1 MTLQELGFSNWFQA
15 QAAQQNT
22 EGCAMARV
30 TAVDRGSCMV
40 RDGQREVPAELSGRL
55 SFGIDSPEELPC
67 VGDWALVRHYNN
79 DTAAIID
86 GLLPRKTFLR
96 RKAPGT
102 ARGSQMIAANID
114 LAFIMQSCH
123 FDFNPSRLER
133 YLVMASDGGVEP
145 LVLLNKTD
153 LVSEE
158 ELEEK
163 LRVLRALTRGKVIP
177 LSIVTGSGLDE
188 LRQFLAPGQ
197 TCCLLGSSG
206 VGKTTLINSL
216 MGREVFGTQ
225 TVSGTGEGKHTTT
238 RRQLSVLP
246 GGALLVDT
254 PGMRELGILGAG
266 QGIEAEFDEIAAL
279 SAQCR
284 YADCRHANEPGC
296 AVRAAI
302 ERGELTGERYAH
314 YLKLRKESEYNAL
327 SSLDKRRKDK
337 AFGRF
342 IKTAMKQMGK

>member
-1 MTLQELGFSNWFQA
+1 MTLQKLGFSNWFKA
-15 QAAQQNT
+15 HAEHQNN
-22 EGCAMARV
+22 EGCAIARV

-40 RDGQREVPAELSGRL
+40 RDGLREVPAELSGRV

-86 GLLPRKTFLR
+86 GLLPRRTFLR
-96 RKAPGT
+96 RKAPG
-102 ARGSQMIAANID
+102 AGLGYQMIAANID
-114 LAFIMQSCH
+114 LAVIMQSCH

-133 YLVMASDGGVEP
+133 YLVMATDGGVEP
-145 LVLLNKTD
+145 LVLLTKTD
-153 LVSEE
+153 LVSGGEV
-158 ELEEK
+158 EEK
-163 LRVLRALTRGKVIP
+163 LMLLRALTRGRVIP
-177 LSIVTGSGLDE
+177 LSIVTGSGLGE
-188 LRQFLAPGQ
+188 LRQLLVSGQ

-206 VGKTTLINSL
+206 VGKTTLINHL

-225 TVSGTGEGKHTTT
+225 AVSGTGEGRHTTT

-254 PGMRELGILGAG
+254 PGMRELGIMGAG
-266 QGIEAEFDEIAAL
+266 EGIEAEFDEIASL

-284 YADCRHANEPGC
+284 FADCRHGDEPGC
-296 AVRAAI
+296 AVRAAMD
-302 ERGELTGERYAH
+302 RGGLTGERYAH
-314 YLKLRKESEYNAL
+314 YLKLRKESEFNAL

-342 IKTAMKQMGK
+342 VKTVKKHMGS